1 MNDSNMSDLR
11 SIFGPLNEAA
21 DAIITRCRSIGLV
34 VLCVDSERTNF
45 SASGEPMQKILESSI
60 WKDALNG
67 SANTWQSP
75 FELDRGIEV
84 IPIPLSDRGRPQ
96 GTILAHRFTRDAEH
110 SALVHRAAQAAQ
122 NPEGLAS
129 IIANA
134 AHPDRTDTRALFDT
148 LNWIAQDQISI
159 NELDNDI
166 DDLANRLSES
176 YETLDVLYSLGRAMR
191 DIEHPDRFIEHV
203 CERLRETLGFGF
215 VAVHVDNDDRIL
227 EKRTTWLG
235 TTEAGPESYEQRDR
249 LLEAIN
255 ANAPLSEWKDS
266 FGTVIRPLPVEYGTN
281 ALIVA
286 GNKISDGGHISSYD
300 TKLIDASSSITAT
313 FLSNAR
319 LYDQQRQLFLGVIES
334 LSAAVDAKDTYT
346 QGHSLRVAYIAE
358 MIALNLG
365 MNRDEAKRV
374 HIAGVLHDVG
384 KIGIPEAVLQKTGRL
399 TDDEYDEIKKHP
411 EIGYH
416 ILKDLSGLEDI
427 LPGVLHHH
435 ERIDGRGYPHGLAGD
450 DIPFIARILA
460 CADTFDAMSST
471 RSYRA
476 AMPRDRVISEI
487 NQCAGTQLDAS
498 VVDAFMN
505 IELAEYDRMVTE
517 RRGYDSTAA

>member
-1 MNDSNMSDLR
+1 MNSANTDSDQ
-11 SIFGPLNEAA
+11 SIFGKLNEAA
-21 DAIITRCRSIGLV
+21 ETITARCSMLGLSVVRVDADLI
-34 VLCVDSERTNF
+34 EF
-45 SASGEPMQKILESSI
+45 SAEGESLGELLESDPWCASLR
-60 WKDALNG
+60 D
-67 SANTWQSP
+67 SAGRWDTH
-75 FELDRGIEV
+75 FELDRGILV
-84 IPIPLSDRGRPQ
+84 VPIALMLRGRMI
-96 GTILAHRFTRDAEH
+96 GTLLAHRF
-110 SALVHRAAQAAQ
+110 SAHAVQSQLVQAAAETCDD
-122 NPEGLAS
+122 P
-129 IIANA
+129 A
-134 AHPDRTDTRALFDT
+134 AIRERFSRSVQPSAIDPDT
-148 LNWIAQDQISI
+148 LCHMLRWIAEDQVSI
-159 NELDNDI
+159 NELDGDI

-191 DIEHPDRFIEHV
+191 EIEHPNRFIEHV

-215 VAVHVDNDDRIL
+215 VAVHVDDDDRIL

-235 TTEAGPESYEQRDR
+235 SPDAGPDSYEQRDR

-255 ANAPLSEWKDS
+255 ANAPLKEWKDS
-266 FGTVIRPLPVEYGTN
+266 FGTVIRPLPIEYGTN

-286 GNKISDGGHISSYD
+286 GNKIADGGHISSYD

-313 FLSNAR
+313 FLYNAR

-358 MIALNLG
+358 TIALNLG
-365 MNRDEAKRV
+365 MSPEEAKRV

-384 KIGIPEAVLQKTGRL
+384 KIGVPEAVLQKTGRL
-399 TDDEYDEIKKHP
+399 TEEEFDEIKKHP

-416 ILKDLSGLEDI
+416 ILEDLTGLEDI

-435 ERIDGRGYPHGLAGD
+435 ERIDGTGYPHRLAGD

-476 AMPRDRVISEI
+476 AMPRERVMSEI
-487 NQCAGTQLDAS
+487 SRCTGTQLDEA
-498 VVDAFMN
+498 VVEAFMKIN
-505 IELAEYDRMVTE
+505 LAEYDRMVTD
-517 RRGYDSTAA
+517 RRGFDATAA